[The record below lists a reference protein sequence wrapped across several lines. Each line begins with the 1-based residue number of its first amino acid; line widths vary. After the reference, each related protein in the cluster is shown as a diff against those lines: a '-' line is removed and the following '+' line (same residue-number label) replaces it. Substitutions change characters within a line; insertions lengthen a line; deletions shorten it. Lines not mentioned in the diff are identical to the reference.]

1 MLMNR
6 KSDYALRILR
16 SLQDGKVRIAPVLAA
31 DEQIPLA
38 FVYKI
43 LKQLSKAGIVGLERG
58 PKGGCCLLVDLKEV
72 SLYDLIIT
80 MEEAVHVTGCM
91 RNDYDCEWQ
100 RVHGLCRIH
109 GNLRA
114 IQREIEEKLRA
125 TSLMTIINGSY
136 IHQCEEV

>member
-1 MLMNR
+1 M
-6 KSDYALRILR
+6 R
-16 SLQDGKVRIAPVLAA
+16 S
-31 DEQIPLA
+31 
-38 FVYKI
+38 
-43 LKQLSKAGIVGLERG
+43 
-58 PKGGCCLLVDLKEV
+58 
-72 SLYDLIIT
+72 
-80 MEEAVHVTGCM
+80 
-91 RNDYDCEWQ
+91 DYDCEWQ